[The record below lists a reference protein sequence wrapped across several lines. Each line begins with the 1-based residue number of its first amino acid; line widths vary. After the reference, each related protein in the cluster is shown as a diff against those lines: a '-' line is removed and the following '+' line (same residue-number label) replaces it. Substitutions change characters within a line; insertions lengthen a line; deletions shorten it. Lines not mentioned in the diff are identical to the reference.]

1 MLGRLGFRVTRSR
14 FADVAAG
21 QVASYAVD
29 LEQQPDAGAELL
41 RVAGAHPRG
50 SAETRRL
57 RLALDADSR
66 NAVVDL
72 LAARQ
77 TPLRLLAVRLCGA
90 LELEESVPWLE
101 LRLSDRNRSVREAA
115 ARSLGRI
122 GGLRAADALLRA
134 IPRERVPWYRL
145 TIEIT
150 RAAPSHYLESAVGDP
165 AWHEQRPAIM
175 VGLALRSPD
184 IAVAEFLAATPIAG
198 PRDLI
203 AACHV
208 LARSAG
214 ATSWLAALLD
224 HPDRRVRRAA
234 DRALRRLR
242 NAGARPVYV
251 LSGAGA
257 S

>member
-1 MLGRLGFRVTRSR
+1 MLSRLSFRASRNR

-21 QVASYAVD
+21 QVTAYAVD
-29 LEQQPDAGAELL
+29 IEAQPDAAAELL
-41 RVAGAHPRG
+41 RVAGAQRRG

-57 RLALDADSR
+57 RAALERDARD
-66 NAVVDL
+66 ALVDL

-77 TPLRLLAVRLCGA
+77 APLRLLAVRLCGA

-122 GGLRAADALLRA
+122 GGGRATDALLRA
-134 IPRERVPWYRL
+134 LPRERVPWYRL
-145 TIEIT
+145 TVEIA
-150 RAAPSHYLESAVGDP
+150 RAAPSHHLESAVADP
-165 AWHEQRPAIM
+165 GWHEQRPAIM
-175 VGLALRSPD
+175 VGLALRSP
-184 IAVAEFLAATPIAG
+184 AVSVVDFLAATPIAG

-208 LARSAG
+208 LARSAE
-214 ATSWLAALLD
+214 AASWLAALLD
-224 HPDRRVRRAA
+224 HPDRRVRLAA

-242 NAGARPVYV
+242 NAGARPVY
-251 LSGAGA
+251 LLTGA
-257 S
+257 SAS